1 MAIIEFARGVS
12 EVPTSV
18 RLLKSKSSSRSSA
31 IFRFEEIKADT
42 QNILRMT
49 MIDEE
54 GELICRDVRGKF
66 VNGEFK
72 AIEVSYEMD
81 TEADWERFQRF
92 MERFSKANDMGMT

>member
-1 MAIIEFARGVS
+1 MAIIEFARGVL

-18 RLLKSKSSSRSSA
+18 RLLKSKSSNRSSA

-42 QNILRMT
+42 QNILKMT

-54 GELICRDVRGKF
+54 GELVCRDVRGKF